1 MQPHSSKAPNVS
13 PAVNI
18 NIADHC
24 VHGIIH
30 LGIIS
35 SADITKV
42 LLYDHHMHFN
52 KKLLILR
59 PEAWC

>member
-13 PAVNI
+13 PVVNI

-42 LLYDHHMHFN
+42 LL
-52 KKLLILR
+52 LII
-59 PEAWC
+59 CISTKISF